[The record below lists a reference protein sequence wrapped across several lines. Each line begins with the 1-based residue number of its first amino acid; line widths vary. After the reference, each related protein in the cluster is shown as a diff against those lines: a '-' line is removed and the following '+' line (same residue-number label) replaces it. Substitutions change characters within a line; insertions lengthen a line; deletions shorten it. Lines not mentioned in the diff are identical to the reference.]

1 MSSVSQC
8 VLCGAPRT
16 EGEAGT
22 LCSACRSSLPA
33 EKRQGG
39 YKATLLW
46 IDDDCLLLGVCR
58 ESFEREGYRVLVASE
73 GAAGIELARKEHP
86 DLILLDVVMFDM
98 DGLTVCER
106 LRAEPDLAGTPIVVL
121 TVLDDAA
128 VRFRAGEVGA
138 TAVLRKPFQFKDI
151 LATIARI
158 LEARS
163 GTTPS

>member
-1 MSSVSQC
+1 MSSVPRCAQ
-8 VLCGAPRT
+8 CGAPQT
-16 EGEAGT
+16 DGEAGP
-22 LCSACRSSLPA
+22 LCSACRSRLPA
-33 EKRQGG
+33 EKRQSGA
-39 YKATLLW
+39 KATLLW

-58 ESFEREGYRVLVASE
+58 EAFEREGYRVLVASE

-106 LRAEPDLAGTPIVVL
+106 LRSEPDLAETPIVVL

-138 TAVLRKPFQFKDI
+138 TAVLRKPFAFNDI
-151 LATIARI
+151 LPTIARI

-163 GTTPS
+163 GTTTS